1 MRKAN
6 NVRNLLAV
14 IDFGGATL
22 YQGVDMAGVVWLV
35 DCRCMSPVV
44 LVLLE
49 YTTGDGYTLRR
60 AKALYGHTAPQ

>member
-35 DCRCMSPVV
+35 DC
-44 LVLLE
+44 
-49 YTTGDGYTLRR
+49 
-60 AKALYGHTAPQ
+60 